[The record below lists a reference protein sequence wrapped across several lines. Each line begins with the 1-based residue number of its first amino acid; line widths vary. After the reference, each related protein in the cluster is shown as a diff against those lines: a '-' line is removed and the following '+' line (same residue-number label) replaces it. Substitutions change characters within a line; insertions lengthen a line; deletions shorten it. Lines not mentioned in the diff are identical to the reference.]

1 MARFYLKRFRAI
13 PGFIA
18 CACLNLDAA
27 QNAAG
32 IIAGTN
38 NGAPY
43 LSYISTSGLAVPVS
57 SSLLPST
64 GAVNSVAINP
74 RIQAII
80 AGADGSQ
87 NGFAYFVNSP
97 SSVTPLFTDLASC
110 TFQAVAINNRG
121 NAVVGAYVGGL
132 TPMAYAAAISSSG
145 IVTEAEG
152 LSTSVSSGVGS
163 VSINNYNAALVGGQN
178 ANNNGLAAFFYSSG
192 ETLPFH
198 VGPPPSFF
206 TSVDLNDSG
215 VGILGGSSTPTST
228 GPYASLVS
236 STGVETLLTGGPL
249 PAGPILSVSIDL
261 SNNGIIGGYDSMTGE
276 PYAALVSADGN
287 ATNLTG
293 LPASGQ
299 IKSVSINPLGTA
311 IIGGSNGAGA
321 YAALVSPSGSVTSLS
336 MPSPGVINSVDI
348 NENGAGLVGGQTGSE
363 AYAALITPSG
373 QVITIPGLP
382 NIGNILSVSVLSHIP
397 TFNFGANTNNQSFA
411 RYINQN
417 APQDVFYFIP
427 SFFTKNLNSALESSA
442 PTRNALSVFA
452 ASQNVFFL
460 NQSLSFY
467 LRKPPNSFKNP
478 LAATLSSDWIPE
490 SSESE
495 LLVFSKKKCKKK
507 PALCEPCGPVRNQ
520 DEAILPLQSVKKE
533 PPWTLW
539 FDGVGIYSAQKSQ
552 SQTVGF
558 QPYGGG
564 AILAVDR
571 NIAKTGKVGGGS
583 AYLFTHVAENQ
594 NAGHSS
600 INQEFCFFYGSWNE
614 SGAHIDGAVWMGL
627 FQTKQLR
634 NIQMTGFNF
643 TSTSTPSGAQ
653 ISPHLEVGYNR
664 LRPDTV
670 PQYFKFS
677 IDTFVMADWVNTW
690 QKRYKEKGSG
700 PFNSAVV
707 AQHSSFLR
715 TEAGFRFYEGFLFSS
730 WMFLLEEKLSFV
742 NKTPFHVGRVTGFLI
757 GSPGSFTLETLSTS
771 QNLGAIEI
779 SFLFEPFEDRYPA
792 GSVSYQG
799 EFNDGSYQS
808 HQATFEASWRF

>member
-1 MARFYLKRFRAI
+1 MARFYLKRFRVI
-13 PGFIA
+13 PVFIA

-32 IIAGTN
+32 IIAGIN
-38 NGAPY
+38 DGAPY
-43 LSYISTSGLAVPVS
+43 VSYISTSGLAVPVS

-64 GAVNSVAINP
+64 GAINSVAINP
-74 RIQAII
+74 RVQAII

-87 NGFAYFVNSP
+87 NGFAYFLNSP
-97 SSVTPLFTDLASC
+97 SSITPLFTDFASC
-110 TFQAVAINNRG
+110 TFQTVAINNQG
-121 NAVVGAYVGGL
+121 NAVVGAYIGGSN
-132 TPMAYAAAISSSG
+132 PKAYAAAISSSG
-145 IVTEAEG
+145 SVTEAEA
-152 LSTSVSSGVGS
+152 LSTSISSGVGS
-163 VSINNYNAALVGGQN
+163 VSINNSNVALVGGQN
-178 ANNNGLAAFFYSSG
+178 ANNNGLAAFLYSSG
-192 ETLPFH
+192 ETLAFH

-206 TSVDLNDSG
+206 SSVDLNDSG

-236 STGVETLLTGGPL
+236 STGVETLVTGGPL
-249 PAGPILSVSIDL
+249 PAGPILSVAIDL
-261 SNNGIIGGYDSMTGE
+261 SNNGIIGGYDSMTLE
-276 PYAALVSADGN
+276 PYAALVASDGI

-299 IKSVSINPLGTA
+299 IKSVAINHLGTA
-311 IIGGSNGAGA
+311 IIGGTNGAGA

-348 NENGAGLVGGQTGSE
+348 NENGAGLVGGQTGSA

-373 QVITIPGLP
+373 QVISIPGLP
-382 NIGNILSVSVLSHIP
+382 AIGNILSVSVLSHIP
-397 TFNFGANTNNQSFA
+397 TLNLGANTNNQIFA
-411 RYINQN
+411 QYINQN
-417 APQDVFYFIP
+417 VPQDAFYFIP

-460 NQSLSFY
+460 SYSLSFY

-478 LAATLSSDWIPE
+478 LAATLSSDFSEP
-490 SSESE
+490 SESE
-495 LLVFSKKKCKKK
+495 LLVFSKKKCKRK

-520 DEAILPLQSVKKE
+520 EEAILPPQSIKKE
-533 PPWTLW
+533 RPWTLW
-539 FDGVGIYSAQKSQ
+539 FDGVGIYSAQKEQ
-552 SQTVGF
+552 NQTVGF
-558 QPYGGG
+558 HPYGGG

-571 NIAKTGKVGGGS
+571 NIAKAGKVGGGS

-600 INQEFCFFYGSWNE
+600 INQEFCFFYGSWNDY
-614 SGAHIDGAVWMGL
+614 GAHIDGAVWMGL
-627 FQTKQLR
+627 FQTKQIR
-634 NIQMTGFNF
+634 NIHMTGFNF
-643 TSTSTPSGAQ
+643 TSTSTPCGSQ
-653 ISPHLEVGYNR
+653 ISPHLEIGYNR
-664 LRPDTV
+664 IKPDTV

-700 PFNSAVV
+700 PFNSAVI

-715 TEAGFRFYEGFLFSS
+715 TEVGFRFYEGFLFSS

-742 NKTPFHVGRVTGFLI
+742 NKTPFHVGTVTGFLV
-757 GSPGSFTLETLSTS
+757 GSPGSFTLETLSSS
-771 QNLGAIEI
+771 QNLGAVEI
-779 SFLFEPFEDRYPA
+779 SFLFEPFDDRYPY

-808 HQATFEASWRF
+808 HQATFEASWHF